1 MTDTPTRRLFFALWP
16 DPAVRR
22 TLRRATRNAVRS
34 CGGRPVPPDNYH
46 ITLAFLG
53 NVAAD
58 LFPEIVAGAATVPV
72 PAITL
77 TLDRLGYWPRPRV
90 LWLGPRRC
98 PQILTVLADNLWTRM
113 ESIGLPRERRVYQ
126 PHLTLCRKVRAA
138 PAVEAPA
145 PVRWPIASFAL
156 VESVTTA
163 GGARYAVVEQF
174 PDE

>member
-34 CGGRPVPPDNYH
+34 CGGRPVSPDNYH

-77 TLDRLGYWPRPRV
+77 TLDRRG
-90 LWLGPRRC
+90 
-98 PQILTVLADNLWTRM
+98 Q
-113 ESIGLPRERRVYQ
+113 
-126 PHLTLCRKVRAA
+126 
-138 PAVEAPA
+138 
-145 PVRWPIASFAL
+145 
-156 VESVTTA
+156 
-163 GGARYAVVEQF
+163 
-174 PDE
+174 